1 MSESASHL
9 RAVSST
15 DQKPSL
21 VGANGVRP
29 PGRRDGP
36 PRSLTEV
43 IVELGLCS
51 RERVLEAIEMPAQTG
66 TTADRVLLERGAISP
81 DGVAVALAER
91 YGLDYVDLSVF
102 NVDMAAANPV
112 TRQGAQSPTR
122 LPTAMARETAPVG

>member
-21 VGANGVRP
+21 VGANGVRT

-43 IVELGLCS
+43 IVELGHGVVCDELLAKI
-51 RERVLEAIEMPAQTG
+51 R
-66 TTADRVLLERGAISP
+66 TALERFHNPPQQAVGGAAS
-81 DGVAVALAER
+81 
-91 YGLDYVDLSVF
+91 
-102 NVDMAAANPV
+102 
-112 TRQGAQSPTR
+112 
-122 LPTAMARETAPVG
+122 

>member
-9 RAVSST
+9 RDVSST
-15 DQKPSL
+15 EQKPSPTEQKPSL

-51 RERVLEAIEMPAQTG
+51 REQVLEAIDPVGVGIAG
-66 TTADRVLLERGAISP
+66 HLGSPGRVLGASGQQ
-81 DGVAVALAER
+81 DAE
-91 YGLDYVDLSVF
+91 
-102 NVDMAAANPV
+102 
-112 TRQGAQSPTR
+112 
-122 LPTAMARETAPVG
+122 